1 MLQKQR
7 QSCTASFSFRNPYI
21 FPCKL
26 YGIMDSEKD
35 IQNAAQKLA
44 KDTGYSKIQA
54 LSMLLS
60 KYQSERRSEEAVI
73 VRRLIKV
80 EKSKAKGEKDTR
92 YYDDT

>member
-1 MLQKQR
+1 MVPFLY
-7 QSCTASFSFRNPYI
+7 RNTI
-21 FPCKL
+21 

-44 KDTGYSKIQA
+44 KDNGYSKIQA

>member
-1 MLQKQR
+1 MVPFLYRK
-7 QSCTASFSFRNPYI
+7 TI
-21 FPCKL
+21 

-35 IQNAAQKLA
+35 IQNAAQKLV
-44 KDTGYSKIQA
+44 KDKGYSKIQA

-60 KYQSERRSEEAVI
+60 KYQSDRRSEEAVI

-80 EKSKAKGEKDTR
+80 EQSKAKGEKDTR

>member
-1 MLQKQR
+1 
-7 QSCTASFSFRNPYI
+7 
-21 FPCKL
+21 
-26 YGIMDSEKD
+26 MDSEKD
-35 IQNAAQKLA
+35 IQHAAQKLV
-44 KDTGYSKIQA
+44 KDNGYSKIQA

-60 KYQSERRSEEAVI
+60 RYQSDRRSEEAVI

>member
-1 MLQKQR
+1 
-7 QSCTASFSFRNPYI
+7 
-21 FPCKL
+21 
-26 YGIMDSEKD
+26 MDSEKD
-35 IQNAAQKLA
+35 IQNAAQKLV
-44 KDTGYSKIQA
+44 KDNGYSKIQA

-80 EKSKAKGEKDTR
+80 EKSKAKGEKDIR

>member
-1 MLQKQR
+1 
-7 QSCTASFSFRNPYI
+7 
-21 FPCKL
+21 
-26 YGIMDSEKD
+26 MDSEKD

-80 EKSKAKGEKDTR
+80 EKSKAEGEKDTR

>member
-1 MLQKQR
+1 
-7 QSCTASFSFRNPYI
+7 
-21 FPCKL
+21 
-26 YGIMDSEKD
+26 
-35 IQNAAQKLA
+35 
-44 KDTGYSKIQA
+44 
-54 LSMLLS
+54 MLLS

>member
-1 MLQKQR
+1 MSIPIKKLFIL
-7 QSCTASFSFRNPYI
+7 TWFHFYI
-21 FPCKL
+21 VTQYIGL
-26 YGIMDSEKD
+26 MDSEKD
-35 IQNAAQKLA
+35 IQNAAQKLV
-44 KDTGYSKIQA
+44 KDNGYSKIQA

-60 KYQSERRSEEAVI
+60 KYQSDRRSEEAII